1 MDTSKKQ
8 RTVHRTLFTKSLNN
22 FIAKC
27 NNATVPFE
35 DRQVA
40 LQMLESRMQDLEL
53 ANSKYVDFL
62 SETATEE
69 DIVTDMEAQDK
80 YKEKFL
86 EAKLRFIGQITTN
99 SRQETNGQPSTQ
111 TEKPFKRPFL
121 KVVKY
126 SGSVSTWLQF
136 WSHFRKIHEDRSVS
150 QEDKLEYLK
159 QMMEE
164 GSKAESVVNG
174 FPTTAE
180 NYDKAFESLKNR
192 FGRDDLLIEFYTRE
206 LLSLALQNATNKG
219 KQVDVSTIY
228 DKISAHIRAL
238 ETLGVKTDNCATMLY
253 PLVESSLPE
262 EILRTWQRSAFST
275 SNEPVDGGEVP
286 DRLTRLLQFLK
297 AEVSNEERINMAI
310 SGFTS
315 STLAEKRSKDS
326 KGKEKTGPL
335 TELPSASVLFSGEE
349 RRLKC
354 IFCDGNHENANCDKA
369 KKLSY
374 DERKDLIKQ
383 KRCCFKCLKPNHQ
396 SSNCRVRISC
406 AFCGNRHSVLMCPSL
421 CNATRNA
428 TPSKSE
434 TRDRKENVEQ
444 SLASFVNMPDV
455 ILQTLRVVLYSD
467 SERKVARVVIDQ
479 GSHRSYV
486 RSEVA
491 KFMGYEPLGKRAV
504 THTLFGGANSGSK
517 EHDIYLIR
525 MKSLD
530 GKYSC
535 NFQVMNEDTIC
546 TDIPTIK
553 SGPWVKELGKANVS
567 LTDLETTNVS
577 DRNIDV
583 LIGAD
588 VAGKLFTGKKRDL
601 PNDLTA
607 FETRLGW
614 VVMGKNPTNDQEN
627 CSSTAL
633 TMFAGEMGISDLW
646 RLDNF
651 IGRRNRPSVI
661 YSDNGT
667 NFVGANSAFEKLNW
681 DIIAKN
687 SSAKR
692 IQWLFNPPTAA
703 WWGGWWERLI
713 GMVKVILRKVLRKSC
728 LTYDQMYTVLVN
740 CERTINSRP
749 LTYVSDSPD
758 DPKPLTPAMFLNEV
772 RESECP
778 DIDLLRKTDLNR
790 VLRRKQEIIEHLR
803 QRFRTEYLSQLIF
816 KSNVK
821 ETRTIKLGD
830 IVLIGDDNR
839 KRIDWPLARIEE
851 LIGGRDGT
859 VRVAI
864 LKTKDGILKRPIQRI
879 YPLEIERS
887 DINGKDMREVLLNE
901 QTIRDGDN
909 EKNREAQPTYNI
921 ENVVRTRSGRIIRK
935 PDYYVSYSVLCL
947 KRFMNVIQRKRIESR
962 TQGGRIRKL
971 GFKHS
976 DCRSIFGVSRFLV
989 FKYTRHADID
999 GCNFGPDI
1007 INKVLFLVYSESSTV
1022 L

>member
-1 MDTSKKQ
+1 MNAAKKQ
-8 RTVHRTLFTKSLNN
+8 RTVHRALFTKSLNS

-27 NNATVPFE
+27 NNATVSLE
-35 DRQVA
+35 ERQVA
-40 LQMLESRMQDLEL
+40 LQMLESRMQELEL
-53 ANSKYVDFL
+53 TNSKYVNFL
-62 SETATEE
+62 SESEAATEE
-69 DIVTDMEAQDK
+69 DIVEDMEVQDQ

-86 EAKLRFIGQITTN
+86 EARLRFLGQIPTN
-99 SRQETNGQPSTQ
+99 SRQEANGQLATH

-121 KVVKY
+121 KIVKY

-262 EILRTWQRSAFST
+262 EILRTWQRSAFSA
-275 SNEPVDGGEVP
+275 SNEAVDGAEVP

-315 STLAEKRSKDS
+315 STLADKRSKDN
-326 KGKEKTGPL
+326 KGKEKPSPL
-335 TELPSASVLFSGEE
+335 TELPSASVLFSGEKG
-349 RRLKC
+349 RFKC
-354 IFCDGNHENANCDKA
+354 TFCDGNHENANCDKA

-374 DERKDLIKQ
+374 DERKNLMKLN
-383 KRCCFKCLKPNHQ
+383 RCCFKCLKPNHL
-396 SSNCRVRISC
+396 SSNCRVKITC
-406 AFCGNRHSVLMCPSL
+406 ALCGNRHSVLMCPTL
-421 CNATRNA
+421 CNVPRKAIT
-428 TPSKSE
+428 SKSE
-434 TRDRKENVEQ
+434 TRGKKENVEQ
-444 SLASFVNMPDV
+444 SLASFINMPDI

-467 SERKVARVVIDQ
+467 SERKIARVVIDQ

-504 THTLFGGANSGSK
+504 THALFGGENSQSK
-517 EHDIYLIR
+517 DHDVYLIR

-577 DRNIDV
+577 DKSIDV

-588 VAGKLFTGKKRDL
+588 VAGKLFTGVKLDL
-601 PNDLTA
+601 SNDLTA

-614 VVMGKNPTNDQEN
+614 VVMGKNPANNQEN
-627 CSSTAL
+627 CSSSAL
-633 TMFAGEMGISDLW
+633 AMFASEMGISDLW
-646 RLDNF
+646 RLDLIGIQDPIERTTQIAKEQRVKDHFLENISLSKDGRYTVGLPWVENHAPISHNF
-651 IGRRNRPSVI
+651 ELAKSRL
-661 YSDNGT
+661 
-667 NFVGANSAFEKLNW
+667 NSTVKKLNKDGLYVEITCN
-681 DIIAKN
+681 DI
-687 SSAKR
+687 KR
-692 IQWLFNPPTAA
+692 I
-703 WWGGWWERLI
+703 
-713 GMVKVILRKVLRKSC
+713 S
-728 LTYDQMYTVLVN
+728 
-740 CERTINSRP
+740 
-749 LTYVSDSPD
+749 
-758 DPKPLTPAMFLNEV
+758 
-772 RESECP
+772 
-778 DIDLLRKTDLNR
+778 
-790 VLRRKQEIIEHLR
+790 
-803 QRFRTEYLSQLIF
+803 
-816 KSNVK
+816 
-821 ETRTIKLGD
+821 
-830 IVLIGDDNR
+830 
-839 KRIDWPLARIEE
+839 
-851 LIGGRDGT
+851 
-859 VRVAI
+859 
-864 LKTKDGILKRPIQRI
+864 
-879 YPLEIERS
+879 
-887 DINGKDMREVLLNE
+887 
-901 QTIRDGDN
+901 
-909 EKNREAQPTYNI
+909 EKNNSLASRLTKKEW
-921 ENVVRTRSGRIIRK
+921 
-935 PDYYVSYSVLCL
+935 
-947 KRFMNVIQRKRIESR
+947 ESIANR
-962 TQGGRIRKL
+962 
-971 GFKHS
+971 
-976 DCRSIFGVSRFLV
+976 
-989 FKYTRHADID
+989 
-999 GCNFGPDI
+999 
-1007 INKVLFLVYSESSTV
+1007 
-1022 L
+1022 